1 MVGIVSECC
10 LGGGER
16 KAVDVVQEAE
26 HDEQAGHLN
35 RRPRGK
41 QGQTKLSRGGTA
53 DTHRCIQC
61 SPASSD
67 CTSEHTSER
76 CEGCIRTHVSDSAR
90 KTLAKQSQSLQVR
103 HRMSGRI
110 W

>member
-16 KAVDVVQEAE
+16 RAVDVVQEAE

-53 DTHRCIQC
+53 DTHPVFPCQLPIQIAP
-61 SPASSD
+61 SQ
-67 CTSEHTSER
+67 R
-76 CEGCIRTHVSDSAR
+76 WEGCIRTHGSESAR
-90 KTLAKQSQSLQVR
+90 RPLQSTVCPSR
-103 HRMSGRI
+103 SGI
-110 W
+110 G